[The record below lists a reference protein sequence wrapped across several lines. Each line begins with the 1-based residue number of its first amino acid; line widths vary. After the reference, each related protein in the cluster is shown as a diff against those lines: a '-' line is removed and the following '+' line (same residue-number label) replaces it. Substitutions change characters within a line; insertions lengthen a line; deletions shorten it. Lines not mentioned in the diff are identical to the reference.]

1 MAPSDNETDRLP
13 SAMTRWED
21 LTDNEKTA
29 VRQLAR
35 GSPRRASPN
44 DPPPRRPRP
53 RRPEQ
58 TGRPPNPRRPR
69 SLPNKAYRRPPEMST
84 APPPPRAPGSRYSG
98 PKETAALQ
106 PPPAGRNLKAAGGPR
121 RPVRRGTSRRAK
133 TGEQGERRQL
143 AGNPA
148 ARQQAPS
155 AQTPVGGAPRRSARS
170 AKSHIIKRDRRGQFR
185 FTDVGIPCESYGDC
199 HVWRHSSVSDRRVF
213 GPPTIASERPRAN
226 R

>member
-29 VRQLAR
+29 VRSWQGADHNVPAR
-35 GSPRRASPN
+35 RSAASPPSASPTVAN
-44 DPPPRRPRP
+44 RKAAH
-53 RRPEQ
+53 
-58 TGRPPNPRRPR
+58 PRRPR

-84 APPPPRAPGSRYSG
+84 APPRHGHQDRATAAR
-98 PKETAALQ
+98 KETAALQ

-170 AKSHIIKRDRRGQFR
+170 AMSHIIKRDRRGQFR